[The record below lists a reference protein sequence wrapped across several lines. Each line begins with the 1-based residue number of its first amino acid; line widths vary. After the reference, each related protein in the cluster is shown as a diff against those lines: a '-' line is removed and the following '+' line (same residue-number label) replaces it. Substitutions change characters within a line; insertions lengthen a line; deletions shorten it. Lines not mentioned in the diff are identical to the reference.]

1 MMGMS
6 DDDATTG
13 TVSDGRVRQFL
24 AGLWYPARALRLLVT
39 SLSLLKFAV
48 LPMLINV
55 AVFVLGFVVGGRF
68 WGDFIARFQPS
79 EQTWFLA
86 ALMWVAWI
94 LAWILGFVLY
104 LLICFLLFTLLGNLI
119 AAPFVDLLSERAE
132 ERLLGTK
139 DETPFSFKL
148 FLHDTGLLLLEEG
161 RKVLTWLVFM
171 VCILPLL
178 LIPMVGQVAFVVLS
192 TSFSV
197 YFLGLAFVDFPLAR
211 RRMPFALKREFA
223 WRNRWRLLGLGAA
236 IYVTLLVPVVGFA
249 CLPISAVAGTWL
261 FCEHATE
268 DERRSH
274 GPAPR
279 PSAPPAPGD

>member
-1 MMGMS
+1 MVIMS

-13 TVSDGRVRQFL
+13 SAPEGRARQFM

-68 WGDFIARFQPS
+68 WADFIARFQPS

-86 ALMWVAWI
+86 ALMWIAWI

-119 AAPFVDLLSERAE
+119 AAPFVDLLSERTE

-139 DETPFSFKL
+139 DEVPFSFGL
-148 FLHDTGLLLLEEG
+148 LLRDTGVLLLEEG
-161 RKVLTWLVFM
+161 RKVLVWLVFM

-178 LIPMVGQVAFVVLS
+178 LVPVAGQAAFVILS
-192 TSFSV
+192 TGFSV

-211 RRMPFALKREFA
+211 RRMPFAMKRAFA
-223 WRNRWRLLGLGAA
+223 WRNRWRLLGLGSA

-261 FCEHATE
+261 FCDQATE
-268 DERRSH
+268 DERRNHSTT
-274 GPAPR
+274 PT
-279 PSAPPAPGD
+279 PPAGPTPAA